1 MLGKPK
7 DGSPKQLRVV
17 AENPGKGAGAGASDG
32 KQGAIDAFIRDIVS
46 IHHLREQ
53 VALVRAGRLGINA
66 QQWRILTAISQ
77 LDGGSGVAPKDIA
90 AKVYV
95 GVSLVT
101 AQSRRLAMQ
110 GLVLRAHS
118 SSDARV
124 VTMSLTHKAHQAL
137 SRLASS
143 KASLDD
149 CIFSDVN
156 PSELDD
162 LARKLTR
169 LRQNLAKLPTRQAMR
184 RTDGAIA

>member
-1 MLGKPK
+1 MLSKPI
-7 DGSPKQLRVV
+7 DGSQKQLRVV

-53 VALVRAGRLGINA
+53 AALVWAGRLGINA
-66 QQWRILTAISQ
+66 QQWRILTAISR
-77 LDGGSGVAPKDIA
+77 LDGGSGVSPKDIA
-90 AKVYV
+90 AKLHV
-95 GVSLVT
+95 GASLVT

-118 SSDARV
+118 SRDTRV

-137 SRLASS
+137 ARLASS

-149 CIFSDVN
+149 CIFSAVN
-156 PSELDD
+156 RCELDD

>member
-1 MLGKPK
+1 MLGKPM

-17 AENPGKGAGAGASDG
+17 AENPGKGASASDG
-32 KQGAIDAFIRDIVS
+32 KQGAIEAFIRDIVS

-53 VALVRAGRLGINA
+53 VALVWAGRLGINA
-66 QQWRILTAISQ
+66 QQWRMLTAISQ
-77 LDGGSGVAPKDIA
+77 LDGGSGVALKDIA
-90 AKVYV
+90 AKLHV
-95 GVSLVT
+95 GASFVT
-101 AQSRRLAMQ
+101 VQSRRLATQ

-149 CIFSDVN
+149 CIFSAVN
-156 PSELDD
+156 PYELDD

-184 RTDGAIA
+184 RADGAIA